1 MKRLIIFC
9 LLITVLAPTGAG
21 QVNLSLDRQI
31 PVETPFITAVALSHD
46 SRWVAAGT
54 SEGLVYVWD
63 IESGEQL
70 HLLKIHNKAVNA
82 LTFNADGKYLAAGSD
97 DKKISIWNLELGALE
112 KLVDK
117 NVGKPSCIEISPDG
131 KSMAAAGS
139 NKDISLWEFPSGAS
153 RGMLKGHKKE
163 IINIAFGALG
173 NELVS
178 VSKDKRLMWWDLNKM
193 KSLRVTE
200 IDIHTMPN
208 SGNDVKSAAMS
219 ADKRFIAVGL
229 DEQVLQKGG
238 QGMKFK
244 YTLAFYDWRDGAV
257 VKILEDNYKTIER
270 FELTPQNCYTL
281 LETSTLQTDKLA
293 FRNIASGSF
302 DYETEIEG
310 DILVYAIAPD
320 GDLAAVGVKDSEK
333 VGRCFLN
340 LWNLTIDKSSTGC
353 FMSKFTIT
361 SATEPLIS
369 FGGPYVIAVMPFEV
383 AKIPMELEQS
393 VPKMLET
400 KLIASPKVRLVERSR
415 IDDVLKELEFQKSD
429 YVEKQA
435 AELGKILGA
444 QYLITGNVSMLGHDL
459 ILSVKLINT
468 ETSEITGI
476 REIHCEGCAL
486 EDIFEAVNLLAPTI
500 AE

>member
-1 MKRLIIFC
+1 MKRQIIFC
-9 LLITVLAPTGAG
+9 LLIAVLASTGAG
-21 QVNLSLDRQI
+21 QVNLSFDQQI
-31 PVETPFITAVALSHD
+31 PVETKSITAVALSHD
-46 SRWVAAGT
+46 SRLAAAGT
-54 SEGLVYVWD
+54 SEGQIYVWD
-63 IESGEQL
+63 TESGEQRY
-70 HLLKIHNKAVNA
+70 LLKIHTKAVNA
-82 LTFNADGKYLAAGSD
+82 LTFNDDGKYLAAGSD

-112 KLVDK
+112 RLIEKSVK
-117 NVGKPSCIEISPDG
+117 KPSCIAISPDG
-131 KSMAAAGS
+131 KLMAAAGS
-139 NKDISLWEFPSGAS
+139 DKFIKFWEFPSGAS
-153 RGMLKGHKKE
+153 KGVLRGHKKE
-163 IINIAFGALG
+163 IINIAFGAES

-178 VSKDKRLMWWDLNKM
+178 VSKDKRLMWWDLDKM

-270 FELTPQNCYTL
+270 FELTPQNCFAL
-281 LETSTLQTDKLA
+281 LETSTLQTNKLA

-302 DYETEIEG
+302 DYETELEG
-310 DILVYAIAPD
+310 DILAYTISPD
-320 GDLAAVGVKDSEK
+320 GDLAAVGVKESGK
-333 VGRCFLN
+333 CFLK
-340 LWNLTIDKSSTGC
+340 LWNLTIDKPSTGC
-353 FMSKFTIT
+353 FMSKFSIT
-361 SATEPLIS
+361 SEAEPLIS
-369 FGGPYVIAVMPFEV
+369 FGGPYVIAVMPFAV

-415 IDDVLKELEFQKSD
+415 IDDVLKELEFQQSD
-429 YVEKQA
+429 YVGEQA
-435 AELGKILGA
+435 AEIGKILGA
-444 QYLITGNVSMLGHDL
+444 QFLITGNVSMLGHDL
-459 ILSVKLINT
+459 ILSVKLVNT

-486 EDIFEAVNLLAPTI
+486 EDIFEAVNIIAPTI